1 MKRIL
6 SMLLLAFCAHATASV
21 DYYEGNGLSFPDE
34 TSLKGLPEAI
44 PCNMKKIY
52 TGQTILNCTWLANAR
67 YVLLWDSQ
75 RQQNVRY
82 NNQISGM
89 CQRGKCRV
97 SNAMVGE
104 WSQDIPFLISI
115 WYRIGSSTDGKP
127 VAYRKDVSRQ
137 VSYAEAGSQ
146 LMQLYMDAGIPDN
159 ELAVTFD
166 KRYEGG
172 YAAWQA
178 HKKGGPAATAQPVA
192 TTAQSTWPEVKSAWC
207 NPQKDDDCHINNK
220 KVPVADLGKWLPAV
234 AESNIDQIGG
244 YCETILCFD
253 SKDQPLGYLPQ

>member
-21 DYYEGNGLSFPDE
+21 DYYEGNGLFFPDE

-67 YVLLWDSQ
+67 AIPIWDAN
-75 RQQNVRY
+75 RRVDINY
-82 NNQISGM
+82 NNQISSM

-127 VAYRKDVSRQ
+127 VAYRNDVSRQ

-146 LMQLYMDAGIPDN
+146 LMQLYLDAGVPDN
-159 ELAVTFD
+159 ELVSTFD

-172 YAAWQA
+172 YAAWEAQKGNAQA
-178 HKKGGPAATAQPVA
+178 KVQSPSSS
-192 TTAQSTWPEVKSAWC
+192 AQSKWPDVKTAWC
-207 NPQKDDDCHINNK
+207 NPRMDDDCYINSK
-220 KVPVADLGKWLPAV
+220 KVPIAELGKWLPDIS
-234 AESNIDQIGG
+234 ESNADQLGG
-244 YCETILCFD
+244 HCETILCFD
-253 SKDQPLGYLPQ
+253 KDDQPMGYLLQ

>member
-6 SMLLLAFCAHATASV
+6 SMLVLAFCAHATASV
-21 DYYEGNGLSFPDE
+21 DYYEGNGLFFPDE

-67 YVLLWDSQ
+67 AIPIWDAN
-75 RQQNVRY
+75 RRVDINY

-127 VAYRKDVSRQ
+127 VAYRNDVSRQ

-146 LMQLYMDAGIPDN
+146 LMQLYLDAGVPDN
-159 ELAVTFD
+159 ELVSTFD

-178 HKKGGPAATAQPVA
+178 QKGNAQTKVQSPSSS
-192 TTAQSTWPEVKSAWC
+192 AQSKWPDVKTAWC
-207 NPQKDDDCHINNK
+207 NPRMDDDCYINSK
-220 KVPVADLGKWLPAV
+220 KVPIAELGKYLPSV
-234 AESNIDQIGG
+234 SESNVDQLGG

-253 SKDQPLGYLPQ
+253 KDDQAMGYLLQ